1 MPRGLG
7 SGSRAVCFCGSQPAR
22 HPPPFPQC
30 LWIEQT
36 VWKAETFVLKAQ
48 SQTPPELEGPQ
59 VSSALSLSIKQ
70 VHCILHEA
78 VHRGKK
84 ATGKVGRALL
94 TSTWLLSRGR
104 APPSHRNPC
113 GIRRNKPLELRASCP
128 LARYPCAAH
137 NRSKLYGTILPHQ
150 GKPPPRALGKKETGK
165 VQLWLSLHFWTTF
178 EDQSS
183 VQIPVPSLICSV
195 TWISLFNLFIP

>member
-1 MPRGLG
+1 MPEAWGQER
-7 SGSRAVCFCGSQPAR
+7 RAVCFCGSQPAR

-36 VWKAETFVLKAQ
+36 VWESRDFRPESSVANT
-48 SQTPPELEGPQ
+48 PELEGPQ

-84 ATGKVGRALL
+84 ATRKVGRAPL
-94 TSTWLLSRGR
+94 TSTGSSPR
-104 APPSHRNPC
+104 AGLHHLTRSPC
-113 GIRRNKPLELRASCP
+113 GIRRNKPLELRPSCP

-137 NRSKLYGTILPHQ
+137 KRSNYTVQSCLIK
-150 GKPPPRALGKKETGK
+150 GKPPPRALE
-165 VQLWLSLHFWTTF
+165 
-178 EDQSS
+178 
-183 VQIPVPSLICSV
+183 
-195 TWISLFNLFIP
+195 